1 MINIQVLKVMFNK
14 MDSCIKMNR
23 GGIKLFYRI
32 RYGMGIVWNYLRY
45 KATISDYFE
54 LRFFEKNSKEKKEYL
69 TSKDG
74 LRFAQ
79 YVDSQEVFTQL
90 CSKKEMYRE
99 LKKYVKRDQL
109 YSAESTKEDFEK
121 FVDKHNSFLYKP
133 DVADCGRGIEKWT
146 VSKGSIE
153 DLYNKFKKSPAVLDE
168 LVTQHQELS
177 KLNPSSVNTI
187 RIFTV
192 MIGNECEIIGAAL
205 RMGVGDTVIDNYSA
219 GGVVGSI
226 DEKTG
231 IVRDD
236 GEDAIGR
243 RYEMHPTSK
252 IRMKGFKIP
261 NWETVIEFVREC
273 AQNYPLKYVAWDIAI
288 RENDCVLIEANPNGM
303 ANVIQIAGAKGR
315 KKQYEE
321 LRRKIEKIR
330 RN

>member
-1 MINIQVLKVMFNK
+1 MYKNEPG
-14 MDSCIKMNR
+14 
-23 GGIKLFYRI
+23 GGINLFYRI

-121 FVDKHNSFLYKP
+121 FVDKHNSFLYKL

-177 KLNPSSVNTI
+177 KLNP
-187 RIFTV
+187 RA
-192 MIGNECEIIGAAL
+192 C
-205 RMGVGDTVIDNYSA
+205 
-219 GGVVGSI
+219 
-226 DEKTG
+226 
-231 IVRDD
+231 
-236 GEDAIGR
+236 
-243 RYEMHPTSK
+243 
-252 IRMKGFKIP
+252 
-261 NWETVIEFVREC
+261 
-273 AQNYPLKYVAWDIAI
+273 LKNILS
-288 RENDCVLIEANPNGM
+288 CSF
-303 ANVIQIAGAKGR
+303 
-315 KKQYEE
+315 
-321 LRRKIEKIR
+321 
-330 RN
+330 

>member
-1 MINIQVLKVMFNK
+1 MYKNEP
-14 MDSCIKMNR
+14 
-23 GGIKLFYRI
+23 GGINLFYRI

-153 DLYNKFKKSPAVLDE
+153 DLYNKFKESTAVLDE

-205 RMGVGDTVIDNYSA
+205 RMGVGAVSYTHLDVYKRQVLD
-219 GGVVGSI
+219 VF
-226 DEKTG
+226 EEEPL
-231 IVRDD
+231 
-236 GEDAIGR
+236 GEDSPLWEMEKVIVIPHNSFVGDGNAR
-243 RYEMHPTSK
+243 RLAGVIYE
-252 IRMKGFKIP
+252 
-261 NWETVIEFVREC
+261 N
-273 AQNYPLKYVAWDIAI
+273 
-288 RENDCVLIEANPNGM
+288 
-303 ANVIQIAGAKGR
+303 
-315 KKQYEE
+315 
-321 LRRKIEKIR
+321 IR
-330 RN
+330 RELSDKYTSFKSNV

>member
-23 GGIKLFYRI
+23 GGINLFYRI

-121 FVDKHNSFLYKP
+121 FVDKHNSFLYKL

-219 GGVVGSI
+219 GGTFGVLCFLLSGLCGTRI
-226 DEKTG
+226 Q
-231 IVRDD
+231 IQLF
-236 GEDAIGR
+236 
-243 RYEMHPTSK
+243 TSVL
-252 IRMKGFKIP
+252 MGL
-261 NWETVIEFVREC
+261 WSC
-273 AQNYPLKYVAWDIAI
+273 AVAVLLDWLVLYVA
-288 RENDCVLIEANPNGM
+288 
-303 ANVIQIAGAKGR
+303 AGYSLTLYALVTKYLPIYFYTLLTIPVCYGYR
-315 KKQYEE
+315 
-321 LRRKIEKIR
+321 
-330 RN
+330 